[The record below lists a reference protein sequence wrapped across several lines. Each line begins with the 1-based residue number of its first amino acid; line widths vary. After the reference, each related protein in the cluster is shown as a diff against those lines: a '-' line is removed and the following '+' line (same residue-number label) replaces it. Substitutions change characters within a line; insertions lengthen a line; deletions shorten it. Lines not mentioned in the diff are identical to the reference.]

1 MKFWEALSAFRDD
14 KETLDEVFGS
24 DKWQAAYFEA
34 YSQFDDLVR
43 KQDRTV
49 LDAFLP
55 LELTHEIAARYH
67 KTKFKFSP
75 KDRILRAAREERVTG
90 DDLLEMTALEV
101 HDQFGG
107 SVIEEVS
114 EYGSAHVAAD
124 Q

>member
-1 MKFWEALSAFRDD
+1 MKFWEAVSAFRDD

-24 DKWQAAYFEA
+24 DKWRTAYFES
-34 YSQFDDLVR
+34 YSHFDELVR

-49 LDAFLP
+49 LDALLP

-67 KTKFKFSP
+67 KAKFSFSP
-75 KDRILRAAREERVTG
+75 RDRILRAASAERVTG
-90 DDLLEMTALEV
+90 DNLLEMTALEV

-114 EYGSAHVAAD
+114 EYGSAHVAVG